1 MTSKEEK
8 HGRRT
13 KMTIVITVAILLVG
27 AGVYYFRSMA
37 EQRASCML
45 LFSIPFARI
54 ATADVK
60 NLSVAALLYAQAQ
73 EVPGCTRY
81 VATAYERIVENAEI
95 PYRGTGF

>member
-27 AGVYYFRSMA
+27 AGVSYFRSMA

-45 LFSIPFARI
+45 MFSIPFARI
-54 ATADVK
+54 ATTDGK
-60 NLSVAALLYAQAQ
+60 NLAVAAQLYGLAQ
-73 EVPGCTRY
+73 ELPSCIRY
-81 VATAYERIVENAEI
+81 VATAYERIVENGGI
-95 PYRGTGF
+95 PYRGTGL